1 MEIEVRLFAYFR
13 EGRGKILKF
22 PIDWNTTPKDV
33 LDELKI
39 DVKEVSILLVN
50 GIDGKLD
57 YKFRDND
64 RLSLFPPVGGG

>member
-13 EGRGKILKF
+13 DNRGKRLAF
-22 PIDWNTTPKDV
+22 SIDENTTPKDI
-33 LDELKI
+33 LEKLTI
-39 DVKEVSILLVN
+39 DPKDVAILLIN

-57 YKFRDND
+57 SKLKEND

>member
-13 EGRGKILKF
+13 DGRGKRLMF
-22 PIDWNTTPKDV
+22 SIDENTTPKDI
-33 LDELKI
+33 LEKLKI
-39 DVKEVSILLVN
+39 DPKDVAILLIN

-57 YKFRDND
+57 SKLKEND

>member
-13 EGRGKILKF
+13 DNRGKRLAF
-22 PIDWNTTPKDV
+22 SIDENTTPKDI
-33 LDELKI
+33 LEKLKI
-39 DVKEVSILLVN
+39 DPKDVAILLIN

-57 YKFRDND
+57 SKLKEND

>member
-22 PIDWNTTPKDV
+22 PIDGNTTPKDI

-57 YKFRDND
+57 YKFKDND

>member
-13 EGRGKILKF
+13 DGRGKRLALS
-22 PIDWNTTPKDV
+22 IDENTTPKDI
-33 LDELKI
+33 LEKLKI
-39 DVKEVSILLVN
+39 DPKDVAILLIN

-57 YKFRDND
+57 SKLKEND

>member
-22 PIDWNTTPKDV
+22 PIDGNTTPKDV

-39 DVKEVSILLVN
+39 DEKEVSILLVN

-57 YKFRDND
+57 YKFKDND

>member
-13 EGRGKILKF
+13 DCRGKRLMF
-22 PIDWNTTPKDV
+22 SIDENTTPKDI
-33 LDELKI
+33 LEKLKI
-39 DVKEVSILLVN
+39 EPKDVAILLIN

-57 YKFRDND
+57 SKLKEND

>member
-22 PIDWNTTPKDV
+22 PIDGNTTPKDV

-39 DVKEVSILLVN
+39 DVKEVSILLVY

-57 YKFRDND
+57 YKFKDND